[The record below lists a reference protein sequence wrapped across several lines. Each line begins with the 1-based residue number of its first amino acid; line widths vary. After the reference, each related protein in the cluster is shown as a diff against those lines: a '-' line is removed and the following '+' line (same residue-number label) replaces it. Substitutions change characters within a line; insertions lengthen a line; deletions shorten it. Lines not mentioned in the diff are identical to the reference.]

1 VNFGKLILGFY
12 AVLFAGVVLWAVSFF
27 LQLHRDLTTLR
38 VQEAVNQ
45 RKLVEAETKLQRQE
59 KYLDQLKND
68 PALVERLIREKLHYA
83 KSQEYIFR
91 FEDQPAENLP

>member
-1 VNFGKLILGFY
+1 MNFGKLILGFY
-12 AVLFAGVVLWAVSFF
+12 AVLFAGVALWAVSFF
-27 LQLHRDLTTLR
+27 LQLNRDLTTLR

-45 RKLVEAETKLQRQE
+45 RKLAEAEAKLREQE

-83 KSQEYIFR
+83 RSQEYIFR
-91 FEDQPAENLP
+91 FEDQPDNSRP

>member
-1 VNFGKLILGFY
+1 MNFGKLILGFY
-12 AVLFAGVVLWAVSFF
+12 AVLFAGVVLWALSFF

-38 VQEAVNQ
+38 VQEATNL
-45 RKLVEAETKLQRQE
+45 RKLAEAETRLQRQE

-68 PALVERLIREKLHYA
+68 PVLVERLIREKLHYA

-91 FEDQPAENLP
+91 FEDQPDNSRP